1 MSKFLTELTTQKS
14 VQLIPYRGK
23 PKIPETLRTSHL
35 LVKSTNQWLGKDN
48 NDAKKRLNGFNRFNK
63 IQTVPEPKLFSSNP
77 TRTETVLH
85 QTVPEPYPNP
95 NRFNRLQTG

>member
-1 MSKFLTELTTQKS
+1 MMQ
-14 VQLIPYRGK
+14 
-23 PKIPETLRTSHL
+23 
-35 LVKSTNQWLGKDN
+35 N
-48 NDAKKRLNGFNRFNK
+48 KRLNGFNRFNK
-63 IQTVPEPKLFSSNP
+63 IQTVPEPKLFSSNR